1 MDAGRAFREGI
12 LPVLVRNRPLFP
24 ISRRQSQGPR
34 LVSGELVMKMK
45 SPSFDSLSTST
56 TLLKDVRN
64 PQDHEAWEKFI
75 ARYGPMIRGWC
86 RHWFPR
92 EADAKAHE
100 VISELVFRMMTFE
113 YNPNEGRFRGW
124 LKTLTHNLMA
134 RLKREEWPHVNV
146 DGECPLDILEAGED
160 LEARLA
166 REFDLEQ
173 LEMAREQVALV
184 SSRTRG
190 RYTWP
195 RPKRDESQP
204 RSLVSWA

>member
-1 MDAGRAFREGI
+1 
-12 LPVLVRNRPLFP
+12 
-24 ISRRQSQGPR
+24 
-34 LVSGELVMKMK
+34 MKMK

-173 LEMAREQVALV
+173 LEMAREQVRARV
-184 SSRTRG
+184 QPHTWAVYVATAEEG
-190 RYTWP
+190 RKPAEVARELGMKVGAVYQAKHSVISELNREIKTLQSP
-195 RPKRDESQP
+195 
-204 RSLVSWA
+204 A